1 MGQDKALVPFLGKPL
16 IQNVIQRLSGV
27 ADELLVTTNRLEAYR
42 FLEIPLAADLIPGR
56 GALGGLY
63 TALQTAGQP
72 LAAVVACDMPFAS
85 ARLLA
90 AQRDLLL
97 QDADL
102 AAVIPCN
109 SAGMEPFHAVFR
121 RDACLSIVKAALDAG
136 QWRADCWYSQVK
148 LRLLEPEEVRR
159 IEPDPL
165 VFWNLNTPEE
175 VRQAEQIVRTDRGES
190 NS

>member
-16 IQNVIQRLSGV
+16 VQNVIQRLAGI

-42 FLEIPLAADLIPGR
+42 FLGVPLAADLVPGR

-85 ARLLA
+85 PRLLA
-90 AQRDLLL
+90 AQRDILLE
-97 QDADL
+97 DPDL
-102 AAVIPCN
+102 GAVIPCN
-109 SAGMEPFHAVFR
+109 SGGMEPFHTVFR
-121 RDACLSIVKAALDAG
+121 RSICLPIVKAALDAG

-148 LRLLEPEEVRR
+148 LRLLEAEEVRR

-165 VFWNLNTPEE
+165 VFWNLNTPDD
-175 VRQAEQIVRTDRGES
+175 VRQAEQVVRSQREENIS
-190 NS
+190 